1 LVPALPISPRR
12 IGVIAGIVIL
22 ILMVVEFNARLEERN
37 RLSEERD
44 RIRIEATQSMTTQI
58 ALQTQVALA
67 ASDQAA
73 EAWARSDGN
82 YIRPGD
88 HPVVPLGQPGS
99 TPVSV
104 PSPTPMPTPLPNWQ
118 VWWNLFFSE

>member
-1 LVPALPISPRR
+1 MPSLPISPRR
-12 IGVIAGIVIL
+12 IGVIAGIIIL
-22 ILMVVEFNARLEERN
+22 VLMVIEFNSRLEELN
-37 RLSEERD
+37 RLSDERD
-44 RIRIEATQSMTTQI
+44 RVRVEATHSVATQL
-58 ALQTQVALA
+58 ALQTAVALA

-73 EAWARSDGN
+73 EAWARSDGF

-88 HPVVPLGQPGS
+88 RPVVPIGKPGS

-104 PSPTPMPTPLPNWQ
+104 PSPTPMPTPMPNWR